1 MIFIE
6 DYIDTVESLSPNL
19 QRLVSNLRELDAVVY
34 HTHASLVA
42 DIRRFCAT
50 VTTLSPA
57 ARARE
62 LASIDERLRK
72 CLPIDENRALI
83 AMAAKDLVDVH
94 VQRVNDNY
102 NAFCLEL
109 SSEEAKIEQR
119 KRAAE
124 AAAQGADVNV
134 VDASPTKKRARRDD
148 SVTATPQ
155 ASQKS
160 TDESTAPPPTTK
172 GRRGQSTAAAAA
184 AAAHASTPE
193 PSPAPP
199 TATTARQR
207 AAAAAR
213 PSASTTGTGR
223 RKAAAA
229 AAAAV
234 AADADDRDASP
245 ATNARGG
252 SAAAGAASST
262 RSPPVAIAGEEA
274 AVPLDDGMDDGD
286 EEYCYCRKGTWV
298 GDMVGCD
305 DDLCKYEWFHLQC
318 VGLKKAPP
326 DGDPWICPDCID
338 RRRKEA
344 LAEEAKQR
352 GPRGRRRAQ

>member
-160 TDESTAPPPTTK
+160 TDDASTAPPPTK
-172 GRRGQSTAAAAA
+172 GRRGQS

-199 TATTARQR
+199 PATTARQR
-207 AAAAAR
+207 ARRRRTSVRRPLPRAR
-213 PSASTTGTGR
+213 
-223 RKAAAA
+223 
-229 AAAAV
+229 
-234 AADADDRDASP
+234 
-245 ATNARGG
+245 AR
-252 SAAAGAASST
+252 AGA
-262 RSPPVAIAGEEA
+262 IAQRQRA
-274 AVPLDDGMDDGD
+274 A
-286 EEYCYCRKGTWV
+286 
-298 GDMVGCD
+298 
-305 DDLCKYEWFHLQC
+305 
-318 VGLKKAPP
+318 
-326 DGDPWICPDCID
+326 
-338 RRRKEA
+338 
-344 LAEEAKQR
+344 
-352 GPRGRRRAQ
+352 